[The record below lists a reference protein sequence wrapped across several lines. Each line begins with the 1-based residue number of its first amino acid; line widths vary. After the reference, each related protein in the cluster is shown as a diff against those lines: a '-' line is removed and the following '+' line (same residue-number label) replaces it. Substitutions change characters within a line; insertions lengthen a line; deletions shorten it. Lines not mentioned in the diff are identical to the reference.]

1 MRWGGR
7 GKLVGRQAGEE
18 ITELAASRSPA
29 PEQPWVLA
37 VLQTQ
42 GTGVRD
48 AGAGDLAGS
57 EGEGL
62 REPRENPSCWHSRGE
77 ARGLHGRMR

>member
-1 MRWGGR
+1 MHREGK

-29 PEQPWVLA
+29 WEQSWVLA
-37 VLQTQ
+37 GLQTQ
-42 GTGVRD
+42 SMGIRD
-48 AGAGDLAGS
+48 AVARGFACL

-62 REPRENPSCWHSRGE
+62 KESQKNPSC
-77 ARGLHGRMR
+77 